1 VAVAPEEAV
10 TFADVEGAARAL
22 AGRVRETPVLSA
34 GELSRRV
41 GTRVLL
47 KAENLQLTGS
57 FKARGATHKIRGL
70 SREQLECGVVAAS
83 AGNHAQAVAF
93 AAREAGARAVLVM
106 PQQAPLAKVA
116 AVQQYGGEVRFVDG
130 GYDEA
135 QAEARRLADAEGF
148 TVVHAFDQPEV
159 VAGQGTIGL
168 EIARQAP
175 DVKLVVVPLGGGGLA
190 SGIGLAVSE
199 WLPGARVVGVQAEA
213 CAPYIDSLVAHRPIG
228 ARSANTICDGIAV
241 KRPGD
246 FTLPLVERYVDEVV
260 TVSDDE
266 VAEAMVMLLERTK
279 LVVEGAGAV
288 AVAALMQGRV
298 QVPEQGDVCAVLS
311 GGNVDASLLS
321 ECIRLG
327 ETAAGR
333 RMVLSTVVPDRP
345 GALAG
350 LLRVVAEHGGNIV
363 DVEHLRDGIDLH
375 VRETAIKLVLQ
386 TRGPEANKEIL
397 DAARAEGFSM
407 KVERERPAQAG

>member
-1 VAVAPEEAV
+1 MAVAREAV
-10 TFADVEGAARAL
+10 TAQDVEDAARL
-22 AGRVRETPVLSA
+22 IEGHVRKTPLLPS

-41 GTRVLL
+41 GAQVLL
-47 KAENLQLTGS
+47 KCENLQLTGS
-57 FKARGATHKIRGL
+57 FKARGATNMLRRLSDDALRG
-70 SREQLECGVVAAS
+70 GVVAAS
-83 AGNHAQAVAF
+83 AGNHAQAVAY
-93 AAREAGARAVLVM
+93 AARDSDARAVLVM
-106 PQQAPLAKVA
+106 PAHAPLAKVA
-116 AVQQYGGEVRFVDG
+116 AVRQYGGEVRLVDG
-130 GYDEA
+130 GYEEA
-135 QAEARRLADAEGF
+135 GAEARRIAEDEGM
-148 TVVHAFDQPEV
+148 TVVHAFDEPGAV
-159 VAGQGTIGL
+159 SGQGTIGL
-168 EIARQAP
+168 EIARDEP

-190 SGIGLAVSE
+190 SGIGLAVAAK
-199 WLPGARVVGVQAEA
+199 LRGARVIGVQAEA
-213 CAPYIDSLVAHRPIG
+213 CAPYIDSIAAHRPIG

-246 FTLPLVERYVDEVV
+246 FTLPLVERYLDEVV

-266 VAEAMVMLLERTK
+266 VAEAMVLLLERSK

-298 QVPEQGDVCAVLS
+298 RPHGGGTVCAVLS

-327 ETAAGR
+327 ETSAGR

-350 LLRVVAEHGGNIV
+350 LLRVVAEHGGNVV

-386 TRGPEANKEIL
+386 TRGRENSQEIL
-397 DAARAEGFSM
+397 VAARAEGFSVR
-407 KVERERPAQAG
+407 VEREA

>member
-1 VAVAPEEAV
+1 MAVVDSSV
-10 TFADVEGAARAL
+10 TEGNIEDAARL
-22 AGRVRETPVLSA
+22 IEGRVRETPLLPA

-57 FKARGATHKIRGL
+57 FKARGAFNAIARLPEEALHR
-70 SREQLECGVVAAS
+70 GVVAAS

-93 AAREAGARAVLVM
+93 AAREMGAKATLVM
-106 PQQAPLAKVA
+106 PAGAPLAKVA
-116 AVQQYGGEVRFVDG
+116 AVRQYGGEVRLVEG

-135 QAEARRLADAEGF
+135 GRAAEAVAQEEGK
-148 TVVHAFDQPEV
+148 TVVHAFNRPEV
-159 VAGQGTIGL
+159 VAGQGTVGL
-168 EIARQAP
+168 ELRRDAP
-175 DVKLVVVPLGGGGLA
+175 ELKLVVVPLGGGGLA
-190 SGIGLAVSE
+190 AGIAIALAERMPST
-199 WLPGARVVGVQAEA
+199 RVVGVQSEA
-213 CAPYIDSLVAHRPIG
+213 CAPYPASLEANEPVG
-228 ARSANTICDGIAV
+228 ARSARSTICDGIAI

-246 FTLPLVERYVDEVV
+246 FTMPLIQRYVPEVV

-266 VAEAMVMLLERTK
+266 VAEAMVLLLERSK

-288 AVAALMQGRV
+288 GVAALMHGKLK
-298 QVPEQGDVCAVLS
+298 PPPGGDVCAVLS

-321 ECIRLG
+321 ECIRMG

-333 RMVLSTVVPDRP
+333 RMVVSTVVPDRP
-345 GALAG
+345 GALAR
-350 LLRVVAEHGGNIV
+350 LLAAVAAHGGNVV

-386 TRGPEANKEIL
+386 TGGSENGKEIL
-397 DAARAEGFSM
+397 DAVRAEGFSVR
-407 KVERERPAQAG
+407 VEREA

>member
-1 VAVAPEEAV
+1 MAVAREAV
-10 TFADVEGAARAL
+10 SPADVEDAARL
-22 AGRVRETPVLSA
+22 IAGKVRETPVLPA

-41 GTRVLL
+41 GATVML

-57 FKARGATHKIRGL
+57 FKARGATNMIGRL
-70 SREQLECGVVAAS
+70 PEERLRAGVVAAS
-83 AGNHAQAVAF
+83 AGNHAQAVAC
-93 AAREAGARAVLVM
+93 AARDAGAKAVLVM
-106 PQQAPLAKVA
+106 PAGAPVSKVA
-116 AVQQYGGEVRFVDG
+116 AVRQYGGDVRLHG
-130 GYDEA
+130 ATYDDA
-135 QAEARRLADAEGF
+135 QAEAARLAEEEGM
-148 TVVHAFDQPEV
+148 TAVPAFDSAEV
-159 VAGQGTIGL
+159 VAGQGTVGL

-190 SGIGLAVSE
+190 SGIGLAVAK

-213 CAPYIDSLVAHRPIG
+213 CAPYIDSLAAHRPIG

-260 TVSDDE
+260 TVSDDQ
-266 VAEAMVMLLERTK
+266 VAEAMVMLLERAK
-279 LVVEGAGAV
+279 VVVEGAGAV

-298 QVPEQGDVCAVLS
+298 QAPADGQVCAVLS

-333 RMVLSTVVPDRP
+333 RMVLSTIVPDRP
-345 GALAG
+345 GALQG
-350 LLRVVAEHGGNIV
+350 LLQVVAEHGGNVV

-375 VRETAIKLVLQ
+375 VRETAINLVLQ
-386 TRGPEANKEIL
+386 TRGPDASQEIL
-397 DAARAEGFSM
+397 DAVGAQGFPVR
-407 KVERERPAQAG
+407 VERQA

>member
-1 VAVAPEEAV
+1 MKMAIAPHTV
-10 TFADVEGAARAL
+10 THADIQDAERVISGH
-22 AGRVRETPVLSA
+22 VRETPLLPA
-34 GELSRRV
+34 GELGRSV
-41 GTRVLL
+41 GARVLL

-57 FKARGATHKIRGL
+57 FKARGATNTIRRL
-70 SREQLECGVVAAS
+70 SGDALAAGVVAAS

-106 PQQAPLAKVA
+106 PEQAPVAKVA
-116 AVQQYGGEVRFVDG
+116 AVRQYGGEVELVDG

-135 QAEARRLADAEGF
+135 GAAAGRLAEEQGM
-148 TVVHAFDQPEV
+148 TLVHAFDQPRV

-168 EIARQAP
+168 EIARAAP
-175 DVKLVVVPLGGGGLA
+175 EVGLIVVPLGGGGLA
-190 SGIGLAVSE
+190 GGIALAASE
-199 WLPGARVVGVQAEA
+199 ALPSARIVGVQAEA
-213 CAPYIDSLVAHRPIG
+213 CAPYIDSLAAHRPVG

-246 FTLPLVERYVDEVV
+246 FTLPIVERYVDEVV
-260 TVSDDE
+260 TVSDDQ
-266 VAEAMVMLLERTK
+266 VAEAMVLLLERSK

-288 AVAALMQGRV
+288 AVAALMHGRV
-298 QVPEQGDVCAVLS
+298 DVGGAEVVCAVLS

-350 LLRVVAEHGGNIV
+350 LLRVVADCGANVV
-363 DVEHLRDGIDLH
+363 DVEHLRDGIELH

-386 TRGPEANKEIL
+386 TRGADSNRELLA
-397 DAARAEGFSM
+397 AARAEGFSIR
-407 KVERERPAQAG
+407 VETDA

>member
-1 VAVAPEEAV
+1 MSVAPETV
-10 TFADVEGAARAL
+10 TSADVEDAARL
-22 AGRVRETPVLSA
+22 IAGRVRETPLRAA
-34 GELSRRV
+34 GELSRRI
-41 GTRVLL
+41 GARVLL

-57 FKARGATHKIRGL
+57 FKARGATNTIRRL
-70 SREQLECGVVAAS
+70 SEDALAAGVVAAS

-93 AAREAGARAVLVM
+93 AAREAGARSVLVM
-106 PQQAPLAKVA
+106 PEQAPLAKVA
-116 AVQQYGGEVRFVDG
+116 AVRQYGGEVRLVEG

-135 QAEARRLADAEGF
+135 GAEARLLAEEQGM
-148 TVVHAFDQPEV
+148 TLVHAFDQPLV

-168 EIARQAP
+168 EIARQGP
-175 DVKLVVVPLGGGGLA
+175 GVRLIVVPLGGGGLA
-190 SGIGLAVSE
+190 SGIGLAAE
-199 WLPGARVVGVQAEA
+199 AALPDARVVGVQAEA
-213 CAPYIDSLVAHRPIG
+213 CAPYIDSLAARRPVG
-228 ARSANTICDGIAV
+228 ARAANTICDGIAV

-246 FTLPLVERYVDEVV
+246 FTLPLVERYVDDVV

-266 VAEAMVMLLERTK
+266 VAEAMVLLLERSK

-298 QVPEQGDVCAVLS
+298 AAPAEGEVCAVLS

-350 LLRVVAEHGGNIV
+350 LLRVVAEFGANVV

-386 TRGPEANKEIL
+386 TGGPDMNMELLES
-397 DAARAEGFSM
+397 ARAEGFSI
-407 KVERERPAQAG
+407 KVETEA

>member
-1 VAVAPEEAV
+1 
-10 TFADVEGAARAL
+10 
-22 AGRVRETPVLSA
+22 
-34 GELSRRV
+34 
-41 GTRVLL
+41 
-47 KAENLQLTGS
+47 
-57 FKARGATHKIRGL
+57 
-70 SREQLECGVVAAS
+70 
-83 AGNHAQAVAF
+83 
-93 AAREAGARAVLVM
+93 
-106 PQQAPLAKVA
+106 
-116 AVQQYGGEVRFVDG
+116 
-130 GYDEA
+130 
-135 QAEARRLADAEGF
+135 
-148 TVVHAFDQPEV
+148 
-159 VAGQGTIGL
+159 
-168 EIARQAP
+168 
-175 DVKLVVVPLGGGGLA
+175 
-190 SGIGLAVSE
+190 
-199 WLPGARVVGVQAEA
+199 VVGVQAEA
-213 CAPYIDSLVAHRPIG
+213 CAPYIDSLAAHKPIG

-266 VAEAMVMLLERTK
+266 VAEAMVMLLERAK

-298 QVPEQGDVCAVLS
+298 AAPAEGEVCAVLS

-350 LLRVVAEHGGNIV
+350 LLRVVAEHGGNVV

-375 VRETAIKLVLQ
+375 VRETAITLVLQ
-386 TRGPEANKEIL
+386 TRGPDANRAIL
-397 DAARAEGFSM
+397 EAARAEGFAL
-407 KVERERPAQAG
+407 KVERERPSPPG

>member
-1 VAVAPEEAV
+1 MSLAPEAV
-10 TFADVEGAARAL
+10 THADVQEAAQVI
-22 AGRVRETPVLSA
+22 AGHVRETPLMSA
-34 GELSRRV
+34 GELGRRV
-41 GTRVLL
+41 GARVVL

-57 FKARGATHKIRGL
+57 FKARGATNTIRRL
-70 SREQLECGVVAAS
+70 PPEALEAGVVAAS

-93 AAREAGARAVLVM
+93 AGREAGARSVLVM
-106 PQQAPLAKVA
+106 PEQAPLAKVA
-116 AVQQYGGEVRFVDG
+116 AVRQYGGEVRQVDG

-135 QAEARRLADAEGF
+135 GTEARRLAEDEGM
-148 TVVHAFDQPEV
+148 TLVHAFDQPLV

-175 DVKLVVVPLGGGGLA
+175 DVRSIVVPLGGGGLA
-190 SGIGLAVSE
+190 SGIALAAATE
-199 WLPGARVVGVQAEA
+199 LPGARVIGVQAEA
-213 CAPYIDSLVAHRPIG
+213 CAPYIDSLAAHRPVG

-266 VAEAMVMLLERTK
+266 VAEAMVLLLERSK
-279 LVVEGAGAV
+279 QVVEGAGAV
-288 AVAALMQGRV
+288 AVAALMHGRV
-298 QVPEQGDVCAVLS
+298 RPQDGGDICAVLS

-350 LLRVVAEHGGNIV
+350 LLRVVAECGGNVV

-375 VRETAIKLVLQ
+375 VGETAIKLVLQ
-386 TRGPEANKEIL
+386 TRGGDGNQELLA
-397 DAARAEGFSM
+397 AARAEGFSVR
-407 KVERERPAQAG
+407 VETEA

>member
-1 VAVAPEEAV
+1 MAVAREAV
-10 TFADVEGAARAL
+10 SPADVEDAARL
-22 AGRVRETPVLSA
+22 IAGKVRETPVLPA

-41 GTRVLL
+41 GATVLL

-57 FKARGATHKIRGL
+57 FKARGATNMIGRL
-70 SREQLECGVVAAS
+70 PEERLRAGVVAAS
-83 AGNHAQAVAF
+83 AGNHAQAVAC
-93 AAREAGARAVLVM
+93 AARDAGAKAVLVM
-106 PQQAPLAKVA
+106 PAGAPVSKVA
-116 AVQQYGGEVRFVDG
+116 AVRQYGGDVRLHG
-130 GYDEA
+130 ATYDDA
-135 QAEARRLADAEGF
+135 QAEAARLAEEEGM
-148 TVVHAFDQPEV
+148 TAVPAFDSAEV
-159 VAGQGTIGL
+159 VAGQGTVGL

-190 SGIGLAVSE
+190 SGIGLAVAK

-213 CAPYIDSLVAHRPIG
+213 CAPYIDSLAAHRPIG

-260 TVSDDE
+260 TVSDDQ
-266 VAEAMVMLLERTK
+266 VAEAMVMLLERAK
-279 LVVEGAGAV
+279 VVVEGAGAV

-298 QVPEQGDVCAVLS
+298 QAPADGQVCAVLS

-333 RMVLSTVVPDRP
+333 RMVLSTIVPDRP
-345 GALAG
+345 GALQG
-350 LLRVVAEHGGNIV
+350 LLQVVAEHGGNVV

-375 VRETAIKLVLQ
+375 VRETAINLVLQ
-386 TRGPEANKEIL
+386 TRGPDASQEIL
-397 DAARAEGFSM
+397 DAVGAQGFPVR
-407 KVERERPAQAG
+407 VERQA

>member
-1 VAVAPEEAV
+1 MRMSVAPETV
-10 TFADVEGAARAL
+10 TQEDIEDAARL
-22 AGRVRETPVLSA
+22 IEGQVRATPLLSA
-34 GELSRRV
+34 GELGRRV
-41 GTRVLL
+41 GARVLL

-57 FKARGATHKIRGL
+57 FKARGATNTIRRL
-70 SREQLECGVVAAS
+70 SPDALEAGVVAAS
-83 AGNHAQAVAF
+83 AGNHAQALAFVAC
-93 AAREAGARAVLVM
+93 RAGARAVLVM
-106 PQQAPLAKVA
+106 PDQAPLAKVA
-116 AVQQYGGEVRFVDG
+116 AARQYGGEVRFVEG

-135 QAEARRLADAEGF
+135 GTEARRLAEEEGM
-148 TVVHAFDQPEV
+148 TLVHAFDQPLV

-175 DVKLVVVPLGGGGLA
+175 EVRVIVVPLGGGGLA
-190 SGIGLAVSE
+190 AGVGLAAAAT
-199 WLPGARVVGVQAEA
+199 LPEARVVGVQAEA
-213 CAPYIDSLVAHRPIG
+213 CAPYIDSLAARKPVG

-266 VAEAMVMLLERTK
+266 VAEAMVLLLERSK

-288 AVAALMQGRV
+288 GVAALMHGRV
-298 QVPEQGDVCAVLS
+298 PVEGEGDVCAVLS
-311 GGNVDASLLS
+311 GGNVDATLLS
-321 ECIRLG
+321 EAIRLG

-350 LLRVVAEHGGNIV
+350 LLRVVADCGANVV

-386 TRGPEANKEIL
+386 TRGGQSNRELL
-397 DAARAEGFSM
+397 DAARAEGFSI
-407 KVERERPAQAG
+407 KVETEA

>member
-1 VAVAPEEAV
+1 VAVAREAV
-10 TFADVEGAARAL
+10 TFADVEDAARL
-22 AGRVRETPVLSA
+22 IDGRVRRTPMLSA
-34 GELSRRV
+34 GELSRRL
-41 GTRVLL
+41 GARVLL

-57 FKARGATHKIRGL
+57 FKARGATNMIRRL
-70 SREQLECGVVAAS
+70 PAEALRAGVVAAS
-83 AGNHAQAVAF
+83 AGNHAQAVAS
-93 AAREAGARAVLVM
+93 AARDAGAHAVLVM
-106 PQQAPLAKVA
+106 PALAPLAKVA
-116 AVQQYGGEVRFVDG
+116 AVRQYGGEIRFVEG

-135 QAEARRLADAEGF
+135 NAEARRLAEHEGMIA
-148 TVVHAFDQPEV
+148 VPAFDAPEV

-168 EIARQAP
+168 EIAREAP
-175 DVKLVVVPLGGGGLA
+175 GVGVVVVPLGGGGLA
-190 SGIGLAVSE
+190 SGIGLAVAAA
-199 WLPGARVVGVQAEA
+199 LPEARVVGVQAEA
-213 CAPYIDSLVAHRPIG
+213 CAPYIDSLAAHRPIG

-246 FTLPLVERYVDEVV
+246 FTLPLVERYVDEVI

-266 VAEAMVMLLERTK
+266 VAEAMVLLLERSK

-288 AVAALMQGRV
+288 AVAALMHGRV
-298 QVPEQGDVCAVLS
+298 RPPPEGDVCAVLS

-350 LLRVVAEHGGNIV
+350 LLRVVAEHGGNVV
-363 DVEHLRDGIDLH
+363 DVEHLRDGIEIH

-386 TRGPEANKEIL
+386 TRGRDNNQEIL
-397 DAARAEGFSM
+397 DAARAEGFSVR
-407 KVERERPAQAG
+407 VERDA